1 MTWKFML
8 LIALLIIPTI
18 TFPASQALAQSLE
31 YTGCGGVAAP
41 AVVNAAYEQSVI
53 ELVNAERAANGNLPP
68 LKRVDPLD
76 WAARYHAIDMQQ
88 DRYFEHDTYDRNAS
102 GTLVQVCTV
111 WQRLSTYYTGASATG
126 ENIAAGQT
134 TPNDVMAD
142 WMASPGHR
150 ANILSTTSWE
160 VGVGYAAGGYYGS
173 YWVLDFGRRNAVYPL
188 VINREDD
195 IIATRNVNLYLYGTG
210 VWSEMRLR
218 NDDEAWGAWQSFQK
232 DVSWRLKDQA
242 GFRTVWV
249 EMRQG
254 AQTYLTSDTIYY
266 SAPITGFEA
275 IVYLPFAIR

>member
-1 MTWKFML
+1 ML
-8 LIALLIIPTI
+8 LIALLIISTI
-18 TFPASQALAQSLE
+18 TVPAGQALAQSLD

-41 AVVNAAYEQSVI
+41 PVANATYEQSVI

-76 WAARYHAIDMQQ
+76 AAGRYHAIDMQQ
-88 DRYFEHDTYDRNAS
+88 DRYFEHDTYDRNTS
-102 GTLVQVCTV
+102 GGLVQICSV
-111 WQRLSTYYTGASATG
+111 WQRLATYYTGASATG

-188 VINREDD
+188 VINREED
-195 IIATRNVNLYLYGTG
+195 TVTTPNVNLYLYGSG

-218 NDDEAWGAWQSFQK
+218 NDNDAWGNWQSFQK
-232 DVSWRLKDQA
+232 DVGWRLKEQA
-242 GFRTVWV
+242 GLRTVWV

-254 AQTYLTSDTIYY
+254 TQTYLTSDTIYY
-266 SAPITGFEA
+266 SAPVTGFDT
-275 IVYLPFAIR
+275 IVYLPFATR